1 MSEFVHLNVHSH
13 YSVLESSADV
23 KQLIKKA
30 IADGQKALAITDSGV
45 MYAGLEQYTTSK
57 FDKDIGQIKPIIGFR
72 ANITTGSRFDKSAN
86 SSGKRFY
93 HLVLIAKDLTGYK
106 NLIKLSSI
114 GFLEGFYYRPRIDFE
129 VLHQHSEGLIALS
142 GGIGA
147 VGSGGEIESYLRQQ
161 DYISAKEAAQRYKD
175 IFGKDFYIELHRLG
189 LPETNELIEEQLK
202 IAREFDIPIV
212 ATNNV
217 HYIEKKH
224 SIPHN
229 VLLMIQNYNS
239 SISNEIDVS
248 NLRFQTDE
256 FYFKSQAEMVE
267 LFKDL
272 PEAIENTVKIAEQCN
287 VELDLKSNHMP
298 QFPIP
303 QTSKATNL
311 EEYLEEL
318 VYEGLS
324 ERFETITDEIKK
336 RADYEIE
343 IINKMGFPGYFLIV
357 WDFIKEAR
365 KRGVSVGPGRG
376 SAAGSIVAYALEIT
390 NVNPLEYDLLF
401 ERFLNPERVSMPD
414 IDIDFSDDKREIVIN
429 YVKEFYGEEAV
440 SQIITFGKLSSR
452 AVLTDV
458 GRVLNV
464 DLAKIKEITKKI
476 PVKFGKVATIE
487 ETIALPELEYLKN
500 IYENYKN
507 KNLDDV
513 NRAKELIATGK
524 LNEDDYKIGQLL
536 DYCLVLEGKVR
547 NTGIH
552 AAGVVIAPG
561 DLTQYVP
568 IMKVNKDKA
577 GGINI
582 ATQYS
587 MKYLEMGGLLKMD
600 FLGLK
605 TLSII
610 EQNLALIKQNYDVD
624 LDIDAISLEDEKT
637 YELFGNGDTLS
648 VFQFESTGMQE
659 SLKKLK
665 PHSLEEISAMN
676 ALYRPGP
683 MDNIPSFIERKFG
696 REPITY
702 LHDSMRPSLQRTYG
716 IIVYQEQVMRLVQDI
731 AGFSLGE
738 ADLLRRAM
746 GKKDTKAMS
755 SLKPRF
761 MEGAKEKN
769 KIDDKLASQI
779 FDLIQ
784 KFADY
789 GFNKSHAV
797 AYSYVAFQTAFL
809 KAHYPAEFIA
819 ANMTAEINDQTK
831 IVALRENAKKY
842 GLKLMPPDINN
853 SQTYFNAKGDTIY
866 FGLSAIRN
874 VGIPAS
880 NNILKARQ
888 DGAFKD
894 LFDFAGRV
902 DNHLINKRTLE
913 ALICSGA
920 FDSLNIGHR
929 NQLFNSVELVLE
941 YSRKKQEEDELQMDN
956 LFGSINNEST
966 ELKLYDAPEWTELER
981 LEKEKEYLNFYV
993 SGHPLLNYETHISS
1007 FIKYTISNLHNAPQK
1022 TEISLIGMITEVRTR
1037 LDKDKK
1043 PLAFIEFEDLTGKRE
1058 IFAPSNIYQKYND
1071 FIKKD
1076 KIVLVKGILK
1086 AKFGNFAE
1094 GDDNTLFNINSVSTV
1109 DGIISELATGYRI
1122 WLDEE
1127 NPNTYQ
1133 HLQQFEEYI
1142 EYHGNEFNEGRETSF
1157 LQFIIINKTNDT
1169 KKSFLSDDIHLKL
1182 NEEVTHEIIKI
1193 FTERNVRFIL
1203 KGEIEMI

>member
-30 IADGQKALAITDSGV
+30 SKDNQKALAITDSGV
-45 MYAGLEQYTTSK
+45 MYAALEQYTTSK
-57 FDKDIGQIKPIIGFR
+57 FDKDINPLKPIIGFR

-93 HLVLIAKDLTGYK
+93 HLVLLAKDLLGYK

-129 VLHQHSEGLIALS
+129 VLKLHSEGLIALS

-147 VGSGGEIESYLRQQ
+147 VGSGGEIESYLRTQ
-161 DYISAKEAAQRYKD
+161 DYLSAKEAAQRYKE
-175 IFGKDFYIELHRLG
+175 IFGSDFYMELQRTG

-217 HYIEKKH
+217 HYVEKNH
-224 SIPHN
+224 AIAHN
-229 VLLMIQNYNS
+229 VLLMIQNFNS
-239 SISNEIDVS
+239 SSSNEIDVS
-248 NLRFQTDE
+248 NLRFQSE
-256 FYFKSQAEMVE
+256 QFYFKTQEEMIE

-303 QTSKATNL
+303 STSKSTNL
-311 EEYLEEL
+311 NEYLEEL
-318 VYEGLS
+318 VFEGLKNRFGEIS
-324 ERFETITDEIKK
+324 DEVRER
-336 RADYEIE
+336 ALYEISV
-343 IINKMGFPGYFLIV
+343 INNMGFPGYFLIV

-376 SAAGSIVAYALEIT
+376 SAAGSLVAYALEIT
-390 NVNPLEYDLLF
+390 NVNPLDFDLLF
-401 ERFLNPERVSMPD
+401 ERFLNPERVPMPD
-414 IDIDFSDDKREIVIN
+414 IDIDFSDDKREVVIN

-476 PVKFGKVATIE
+476 PVKFGKVATIK
-487 ETIALPELEYLKN
+487 ETLELPELSYLKK
-500 IYENYKN
+500 IYQEFKD
-507 KNLDDV
+507 KKLDDV
-513 NRAKELIATGK
+513 KNAKELLELGK
-524 LNEDDYKIGQLL
+524 IDKEDYKIGQLL
-536 DYCLVLEGKVR
+536 EYCLILEDKVR

-561 DLTQYVP
+561 DLMQYVP
-568 IMKVNKDKA
+568 IMKVNKEKS

-610 EQNLALIKQNYDVD
+610 EQNLALIKQNYNII
-624 LDIDAISLEDEKT
+624 LDIDEISLDDEKT

-648 VFQFESTGMQE
+648 VFQFESSGMQE

-665 PHSLEEISAMN
+665 PNNLEEISAMN

-683 MDNIPSFIERKFG
+683 MDNIPSFIDRKFG
-696 REPITY
+696 REQITY
-702 LHDSMRPSLQRTYG
+702 LHDSMKPSLEKTYG

-746 GKKDTKAMS
+746 GKKDTKAME

-761 MEGAKEKN
+761 EEGAKN
-769 KIDDKLASQI
+769 RNNIDSKLASQI
-779 FDLIQ
+779 FELIE
-784 KFADY
+784 KFANY

-797 AYSYVAFQTAFL
+797 AYSYVAFQTAYL

-853 SQTYFNAKGDTIY
+853 SNTYFNAIGDTIY

-874 VGIPAS
+874 VGVPAA
-880 NNILKARQ
+880 NNILEARKE
-888 DGAFKD
+888 GKFKD
-894 LFDFAGRV
+894 MFDFAGRV

-920 FDSLNIGHR
+920 FDSLNVGHR
-929 NQLFNSVELVLE
+929 NQLFQSVELVLE
-941 YSRKKQEEDELQMDN
+941 YSRKKHEEDELQMDS
-956 LFGSINNEST
+956 LFGAVKEEST
-966 ELKLYDAPEWTELER
+966 ELKLYDAPGWTELER

-993 SGHPLLNYETHISS
+993 SGHPLLNYETLISS
-1007 FIKYTISNLHNAPQK
+1007 FIKYTLSNLNNAPQQ
-1022 TEISLIGMITEVRTR
+1022 TEIALIGMITEIRTR

-1058 IFAPSNIYQKYND
+1058 IFAPSNIYEKNKEL
-1071 FIKKD
+1071 IKKD
-1076 KIVLVKGILK
+1076 KIVLVKGVLK
-1086 AKFGNFAE
+1086 TKFGNYGE
-1094 GDDNTLFNINSVSTV
+1094 GDESLLFNISSVSEIN
-1109 DGIISELATGYRI
+1109 GIITELATGYRI

-1127 NPNTYQ
+1127 NPHTYD
-1133 HLQQFEEYI
+1133 HLQKFEEYVN
-1142 EYHGNEFNEGRETSF
+1142 YHNVEFNEGRPTSF
-1157 LQFIIINKTNDT
+1157 VQFIIINKTNET
-1169 KKSFLSDDIHLKL
+1169 KKSFLSDDMHLEL
-1182 NEEVTHEIIKI
+1182 NEEVTHEIVKI

-1203 KGEIEMI
+1203 KGEVEMI